1 MKKVKLIII
10 GIILALVIV
19 FAFQNQDYF
28 QLKHSLGLNL
38 IVAGPYKT
46 PEISNAVICIVAFLL
61 GMIVFS
67 LLTLSGRIKQRK
79 SIKALNNSLNNQQ
92 IEITSLKSEL
102 DASRASTSGQVLPDS
117 VSTPTSQG
125 GEEKA
130 AATL

>member
-1 MKKVKLIII
+1 M
-10 GIILALVIV
+10 
-19 FAFQNQDYF
+19 
-28 QLKHSLGLNL
+28 GLNL

-46 PEISNAVICIVAFLL
+46 PEISNAGICIVAFLL

-79 SIKALNNSLNNQQ
+79 SIKALNHSLNDRE

-102 DASRASTSGQVLPDS
+102 DASRAPPSGQVLPDS
-117 VSTPTSQG
+117 VSTATSQG
-125 GEEKA
+125 GEGKA